1 MDGVEKAYSG
11 CEGPDAMYVKSLSS
25 NGHEFIV
32 KGEHAS
38 TSGTRKAMWSSPGQ
52 FEENGTNEVNFREI
66 PSHMLLKVCMN
77 LTYKVPYANSSIEI
91 PEFPIAS
98 KIALEL
104 LMGPNFLDRHIK

>member
-38 TSGTRKAMWSSPGQ
+38 TSGTGKAMWSSPG
-52 FEENGTNEVNFREI
+52 
-66 PSHMLLKVCMN
+66 
-77 LTYKVPYANSSIEI
+77 
-91 PEFPIAS
+91 
-98 KIALEL
+98 
-104 LMGPNFLDRHIK
+104 